1 MRGKAP
7 MVWSLTGAPGITPA
21 YAGKSCRRLERRS
34 GKEDHP
40 RMCGEKQ
47 IKGFK
52 HDGHMGSPPHVRG
65 KGELSRAGASTSK
78 ITPAYAGK
86 SWNSLALKC
95 LLMGSPPRMRGKA
108 DGHRKARRR
117 TRITPAYAGKRQP
130 LPGWSKSERDHPR
143 VCGEKTACGL
153 PWLPPWGS
161 PPRMRGK
168 AGSRSA
174 SGSAC
179 RDHPRVCGEKQR
191 KWMPRICTKGSPPRM
206 RGKGI
211 EQSNCRVGM
220 RITPAYAG
228 KRCCVFHFF
237 SPL

>member
-1 MRGKAP
+1 MRGKEA
-7 MVWSLTGAPGITPA
+7 SRKLRGTLKGITPA
-21 YAGKSCRRLERRS
+21 YAGKSYDHMTHTPQFW
-34 GKEDHP
+34 DHP
-40 RMCGEKQ
+40 RVCGEKRESTR
-47 IKGFK
+47 KTKCGL
-52 HDGHMGSPPHVRG
+52 GSPPRMRG
-65 KGELSRAGASTSK
+65 KDSLRPAVASTM

-86 SWNSLALKC
+86 SRIC
-95 LLMGSPPRMRGKA
+95 TA
-108 DGHRKARRR
+108 DMDNAM
-117 TRITPAYAGKRQP
+117 
-130 LPGWSKSERDHPR
+130 
-143 VCGEKTACGL
+143 
-153 PWLPPWGS
+153 GS

>member
-1 MRGKAP
+1 MRGKEA
-7 MVWSLTGAPGITPA
+7 SRKLRGTLKGITPA
-21 YAGKSCRRLERRS
+21 YAGKSQCNS
-34 GKEDHP
+34 SCTAGKWDHP
-40 RMCGEKQ
+40 RVCGEKESVN
-47 IKGFK
+47 
-52 HDGHMGSPPHVRG
+52 DGTAI
-65 KGELSRAGASTSK
+65 RA
-78 ITPAYAGK
+78 
-86 SWNSLALKC
+86 
-95 LLMGSPPRMRGKA
+95 GSPPRMRGKA
-108 DGHRKARRR
+108 RSCQANTSV
-117 TRITPAYAGKRQP
+117 TRITPAYAGKSRI
-130 LPGWSKSERDHPR
+130 
-143 VCGEKTACGL
+143 CTADMDNAM
-153 PWLPPWGS
+153 GS

-228 KRCCVFHFF
+228 KRRLCVVAAHLGRDHPRVCGEKCAPTAQQNTATG
-237 SPL
+237 SPPRMRGKAGQIQSQTPELGITPAYAGKS